1 MRRDKAKARAEEL
14 QATAEPGVMVYA
26 FHKGRNSW
34 DVRKRKVQGDRYEHP
49 EIVEG

>member
-14 QATAEPGVMVYA
+14 QVTAEPGGMVYA

-34 DVRKRKVQGDRYEHP
+34 DVRKRTVKGDHYGYAEV
-49 EIVEG
+49 VEG